1 MRLLLALAFLLAASF
16 GVAAQAPRP
25 SEAKMAAMKKL
36 DMMVGQWKGRGWW
49 EFRPGMRNEFDS
61 EESVARRAGGT
72 ALELIGMHS
81 MQREGRSVP
90 VHDAFAMLW
99 YDEPARAYRMKSA
112 VQTGHVSEF
121 EITVF
126 EGGYAWSHPA
136 MDGKGTVRYRA
147 TIGPDTWK
155 EVGEQ
160 SADGAQWRRVFE
172 MELKR
177 AN

>member
-1 MRLLLALAFLLAASF
+1 MRALMIAIAFLLCLDA
-16 GVAAQAPRP
+16 GAQAPRP
-25 SEAKMAAMKKL
+25 SAGKMAAMKKL
-36 DMMVGQWKGRGWW
+36 DMMVGHWKGRGWW
-49 EFRPGMRNEFDS
+49 EYRPGMRNEFDS
-61 EESVARRAGGT
+61 EESVVRRAGGT
-72 ALELIGMHS
+72 ALELLGMHS
-81 MQREGRSVP
+81 MQREGRPVP

-112 VQTGHVSEF
+112 VQTGHIHEF

-126 EGGYAWSHPA
+126 DDGYAWSHPA
-136 MDGKGTVRYRA
+136 FDGKGTVRYRA

-160 SADGAQWRRVFE
+160 SADGVQWRRVFE